1 LLKELSYL
9 WDFRKPER
17 SPKYIPEGWKLIS
30 GINQR
35 IGCGLTGDGN
45 MKDLKIKRPAMLH
58 GKELILATRPFA
70 KEIRIKS
77 WVYALS
83 TILFLLMALAATV
96 VVPYFSLRL
105 VFSILAGLLMVRMF
119 IIYHDHQHHSILTH
133 SKLADI
139 IMTAFGF
146 FILSPTSIW
155 KRSHDHHHNNN
166 SKLFSASIGS
176 YPIATRKKFEE
187 MTGRQKFE
195 YLAIRHPLTIA
206 LGYFSMFIFGMCIAS
221 FVSSP
226 RKHYDSLI
234 ALILHVTVSVLL
246 CVFLG
251 WQIWFC
257 LFFLPFVVAF
267 AMGAYLFYAQHNFP
281 GVTFS
286 ENNEWAYEK
295 AAMESSSYM
304 VMNPVMAW
312 LTGNIGYHHIHH
324 LNSKIPFYRL
334 PEVMAHFKELQQCK
348 RTSLKIKEV
357 IACLRLKIWDQ
368 DKKEMVGL
376 REIR

>member
-1 LLKELSYL
+1 MLS
-9 WDFRKPER
+9 
-17 SPKYIPEGWKLIS
+17 
-30 GINQR
+30 
-35 IGCGLTGDGN
+35 
-45 MKDLKIKRPAMLH
+45 
-58 GKELILATRPFA
+58 GKELILATKPFA
-70 KEIRIKS
+70 KEIRSKS
-77 WVYALS
+77 WFYALS
-83 TILFLLMALAATV
+83 TIFLIGTALAATILIPFFSV
-96 VVPYFSLRL
+96 KIIFSL
-105 VFSILAGLLMVRMF
+105 IAGLLMVRMF

-133 SKLADI
+133 SRLANF
-139 IMTAFGF
+139 IMTVFGF
-146 FILSPTSIW
+146 YILSPTSIW

-176 YPIATRKKFEE
+176 YPIATKRKYEE
-187 MTGRQKFE
+187 MNGRQKFE

-221 FVSSP
+221 FVSNP
-226 RKHYDSLI
+226 RKHFDSLI
-234 ALILHVTVSVLL
+234 ALIIHITISVLL
-246 CVFLG
+246 FIFVG

-257 LFFLPFVVAF
+257 LFFLPFVIAF

-286 ENNEWAYEK
+286 DNKEWAYEK

-334 PEVMAHFKELQQCK
+334 PEVMEHIKELRSCK
-348 RTSLKIKEV
+348 RTSLNIKEV

-368 DKKEMVGL
+368 DKNKMVGL
-376 REIR
+376 RDIRR

>member
-1 LLKELSYL
+1 MLS
-9 WDFRKPER
+9 
-17 SPKYIPEGWKLIS
+17 
-30 GINQR
+30 
-35 IGCGLTGDGN
+35 
-45 MKDLKIKRPAMLH
+45 
-58 GKELILATRPFA
+58 GKELILATKPFA
-70 KEIRIKS
+70 KENRRKS
-77 WVYALS
+77 WFYALS
-83 TILFLLMALAATV
+83 TILFIGIALAATILIPFFSV
-96 VVPYFSLRL
+96 KIIFSL
-105 VFSILAGLLMVRMF
+105 IAGLLMVRMF

-133 SKLADI
+133 SRLANF
-139 IMTAFGF
+139 IMTVFGF
-146 FILSPTSIW
+146 YILSPTSIW

-176 YPIATRKKFEE
+176 YPIATKRKYEE
-187 MTGRQKFE
+187 MNGRQKFE

-221 FVSSP
+221 FISNP

-234 ALILHVTVSVLL
+234 ALVIHLTISVLL
-246 CVFLG
+246 FIFVG

-257 LFFLPFVVAF
+257 LFFLPFIIAF
-267 AMGAYLFYAQHNFP
+267 ALGAYLFYAQHNFP

-286 ENNEWAYEK
+286 DNKEWAYEK

-334 PEVMAHFKELQQCK
+334 PEVMAHIKELQSCK
-348 RTSLKIKEV
+348 RTSLNIKEV

-368 DKKEMVGL
+368 DKKMMVGL
-376 REIR
+376 RDIR